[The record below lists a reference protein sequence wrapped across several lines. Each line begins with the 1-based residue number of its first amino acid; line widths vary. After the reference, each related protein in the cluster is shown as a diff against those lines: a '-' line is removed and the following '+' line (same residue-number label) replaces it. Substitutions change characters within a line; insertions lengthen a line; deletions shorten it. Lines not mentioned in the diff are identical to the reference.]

1 MVDRTPAAA
10 VVSTVVDRTRAAA
23 VVRSTLVDPTPAA
36 VAQSRPAAADPNQA
50 ATAGRMYLLHG
61 DSPQSMPSP
70 ALGLLTDAAPQWPA
84 RERILLP

>member
-50 ATAGRMYLLHG
+50 ATAGRMYLSELCGEPLHDG
-61 DSPQSMPSP
+61 F
-70 ALGLLTDAAPQWPA
+70 
-84 RERILLP
+84 ILCATI